1 MSCYDVIVFR
11 GVTEKNK
18 FVRMSSKCTNLFQ
31 KHDSNKREII
41 NPLKRLNLL
50 NSLVSKTISLIK
62 EEMFTNIKVVELRK
76 EMRI

>member
-1 MSCYDVIVFR
+1 
-11 GVTEKNK
+11 
-18 FVRMSSKCTNLFQ
+18 MSSKCTNLFQ
-31 KHDSNKREII
+31 KHDTNKWEII